1 MQIFSRLSE
10 RHAHMIR
17 WLLLLGWLALISSL
31 LLSPWFDIDP
41 IPERLATCA
50 PIGRCTL
57 HDNDGNRIFW
67 GVVVPLGILTIFGLS
82 HELWRRVCPLAFV
95 SQLFRALGW
104 QRTTELE
111 GSRVNVV
118 RVRAESWLGRHHVQL
133 QWTLFIAGLTLRLFV
148 VNSNPFG
155 LGLFLLLTVIA
166 AVIVGW
172 AFGGKAWCQYFCP
185 MGPVQTILTGPRSL
199 LGTPSHLGGTPKIS
213 QSMCRATSA
222 QGGEISTCVACQTPC
237 LDIDSERSYWQTLR
251 GKRGLTF
258 AWYSYPG
265 LVLAFFLLLQA
276 QGGADL
282 GYLRSGRWAYDSSV
296 LSRLWEPLTP
306 SASAPHRA
314 ESAPKKQAPIIA
326 PSPPIPTPVRSER
339 PALSS
344 GVVSLPPR
352 PVFYEPPRYT
362 RPWRPSQAANSEPR
376 DHAEADVIHDDI
388 DPVKEVPEI
397 NSEQLSPKEPY
408 YVGGS
413 RKPGS

>member
-1 MQIFSRLSE
+1 MQVLSRLSE

-41 IPERLATCA
+41 IPERLAACA

-57 HDNDGNRIFW
+57 HDNDGNRLFW
-67 GVVVPLGILTIFGLS
+67 GVVIPLGILIIFGLS

-104 QRTTELE
+104 QRTTELQ
-111 GSRVNVV
+111 GSRVNVM
-118 RVRAESWLGRHHVQL
+118 RVKAESWLGRHHVQL
-133 QWTLFIAGLTLRLFV
+133 QWSLFIAGLTLRLFV

-185 MGPVQTILTGPRSL
+185 MGPVQTVLTGPRSL

-222 QGGEISTCVACQTPC
+222 QGGEKSTCVACQTPC
-237 LDIDSERSYWQTLR
+237 MDIDSERSYWQTLR

-282 GYLRSGRWAYDSSV
+282 GYLPSGRWAYDSSV

-306 SASAPHRA
+306 SSSAPHRA
-314 ESAPKKQAPIIA
+314 DSGPQKQAPITT
-326 PSPPIPTPVRSER
+326 PPTPLPTPVRLES
-339 PALSS
+339 PAPAS

-352 PVFYEPPRYT
+352 PVYYGQPRYA
-362 RPWRPSQAANSEPR
+362 RPWRPRNGGNSKPR
-376 DHAEADVIHDDI
+376 IHAETDVVQDEM
-388 DPVKEVPEI
+388 DPMKEAPDR
-397 NSEQLSPKEPY
+397 NGDQLSAPEPY
-408 YVGGS
+408 FIGGS